1 MPHATPQDT
10 QDYHNRVS
18 LPEHATCLLG
28 RTGWRVSRLGFGCY
42 RVDAVTPAHAE
53 ALAFALRNGINLIDT
68 STNYG
73 EGESESL
80 VGQVLQ
86 ELIASGEIRRAE
98 IVIVSKAGYVQGKNL
113 ALAQQ
118 REHEGRPF
126 PEMVK
131 YMENCWHCLH
141 PDFLADQL
149 DRSLMRLQLDR
160 LDVLL
165 LHNPEYYLS
174 HAVKQHAD
182 LNAATEEYYRRLAA
196 ALAFLETQVEIRKIS
211 WYGISSNTFP
221 YAATDPEFT
230 SLERVWNIAARL
242 APQPHFS
249 VVQFPFNLFETGAVR
264 ERNQSAGAQ
273 TVLEF
278 AREKNLA
285 TLANRP
291 LNAMRAGSMTRLA
304 SFETISSRQAEEI
317 FPQQLAALAAV
328 ERDFVARICPQLDFT
343 NRLQNHDRIFDY
355 AGQLAGGLHA
365 FRDWAHWDYVR
376 QYLIEPQS
384 ERALF
389 YLRRL
394 SNQASLWQMWEAQ
407 FRPALQAVLTT
418 LTRRHSASV
427 AGDSEKIAAQLDR
440 LAPGLATTPALSQKA
455 LRVLV
460 QTEGLHAALLGMRR
474 RAYVEDGL
482 HALRADPIPN
492 LHSAFTTWND

>member
-10 QDYHNRVS
+10 KIYHTRMS
-18 LPEHATCLLG
+18 LPAHATCLFG
-28 RTGWRVSRLGFGCY
+28 RTGWQVSRLGFGCY

-53 ALAFALRNGINLIDT
+53 ALAFALRRGINLIDT

-73 EGESESL
+73 EGESEIL
-80 VGQVLQ
+80 VGQVLHK
-86 ELIASGEIRRAE
+86 LLASGEVRRPE
-98 IVIVSKAGYVQGKNL
+98 IIVVSKAGYVQGKNL

-118 REHEGRPF
+118 REREGRPF

-149 DRSLMRLQLDR
+149 DRSLARLQLDR

-165 LHNPEYYLS
+165 LHNPEYFLS

-182 LNAATEEYYRRLAA
+182 LNAAREEYDRRLAV
-196 ALAFLETQVEIRKIS
+196 ALAFLEKQVESGKIS

-221 YAATDPEFT
+221 SPATHPEFT
-230 SLERVWNIAARL
+230 SLERVWNIAAAL
-242 APQPHFS
+242 APQPHFG
-249 VVQFPFNLFETGAVR
+249 VVQFPFNLFEAGAVR
-264 ERNQSAGAQ
+264 ERNQSAGAE

-291 LNAMRAGSMTRLA
+291 LNAMHSGSMMRLA
-304 SFETISSRQAEEI
+304 SFATISPERAKEI
-317 FPQQLAALAAV
+317 FPQQIAALAAV

-343 NRLQNHDRIFDY
+343 NRLQNYDRLFDY

-376 QYLIEPQS
+376 QYLIEAQS

-394 SNQASLWQMWEAQ
+394 SNQASLWQMWEAE
-407 FRPALQAVLTT
+407 FRPALHAVLTT
-418 LTRRHSASV
+418 LTQRHSANV
-427 AGDSEKIAAQLDR
+427 AEDSQKIAAELDL
-440 LAPGLATTPALSQKA
+440 LAPALATTPALSQKA
-455 LRVLV
+455 LRVLL
-460 QTEGLHAALLGMRR
+460 QTEGLHAILLGMRR

-482 HALRADPIPN
+482 QGLCAEPIPN
-492 LHSAFTTWND
+492 SYFDFTLWND

>member
-1 MPHATPQDT
+1 
-10 QDYHNRVS
+10 
-18 LPEHATCLLG
+18 G

-86 ELIASGEIRRAE
+86 ELITSGEIRRAE

-118 REHEGRPF
+118 REREGRPF

-141 PDFLADQL
+141 PDFLGDQL
-149 DRSLMRLQLDR
+149 DRSLARLQLDR

-165 LHNPEYYLS
+165 LHNPEYFLA
-174 HAVKQHAD
+174 HAVKRQAD
-182 LNAATEEYYRRLAA
+182 LNAATEEYYRRLAV
-196 ALAFLETQVEIRKIS
+196 ALAFLEKQVEIGKIS

-230 SLERVWNIAARL
+230 SLERVWNIAAAL
-242 APQPHFS
+242 TSQPHFG
-249 VVQFPFNLFETGAVR
+249 VIQFPFNLFETGAAG

-273 TVLEF
+273 TVLDF
-278 AREKNLA
+278 AREKNLV

-291 LNAMRAGSMTRLA
+291 LNAMRSGSMTRLA
-304 SFETISSRQAEEI
+304 SFDAISSQQAEES
-317 FPQQLAALAAV
+317 FPQQIAALAAI
-328 ERDFVARICPQLDFT
+328 ERDFVARICPKLDFT

-376 QYLIEPQS
+376 QYLIESQS

-389 YLRRL
+389 HLRHL
-394 SNQASLWQMWEAQ
+394 SNNTTLWQTWEAQ
-407 FRPALQAVLTT
+407 FRPALHAVLTA
-418 LTRRHSASV
+418 LTQRHSTSV
-427 AGDSEKIAAQLDR
+427 AGDSRKIAAQLDR
-440 LAPGLATTPALSQKA
+440 FAPELATTPALSQKA
-455 LRVLV
+455 LRVLL
-460 QTEGLHAALLGMRR
+460 QTEGLHAVLLGMRR

-482 HALRADPIPN
+482 QGLCAEPIPN
-492 LHSAFTTWND
+492 FYFDATLWND